1 MPPSIQTNV
10 SLLQSNMHQSST
22 TGDFDITGAGD
33 TSYRSQATG
42 LIDSGDSADVQL
54 LKNHFGREYYKKLHQ
69 FGLDHLITDTVDAGY
84 RPVTITGFY
93 YFGGGGY

>member
-33 TSYRSQATG
+33 ASYRSQATG
-42 LIDSGDSADVQL
+42 LINSGDSADV
-54 LKNHFGREYYKKLHQ
+54 
-69 FGLDHLITDTVDAGY
+69 
-84 RPVTITGFY
+84 
-93 YFGGGGY
+93 